1 MPEPPE
7 SQEGDDEVVQTTVGH
22 MRNALFYYRLTPI
35 LIDYAHEVEQIAYR
49 EAEKV
54 DVLNGQLQ
62 SKQQEVYRWQE
73 RTGWMAAAAI
83 LFLSTSVL
91 FALR

>member
-7 SQEGDDEVVQTTVGH
+7 PQEGDDEVVQTTVGH
-22 MRNALFYYRLTPI
+22 MRNALFYYRLTPV
-35 LIDYAHEVEQIAYR
+35 LINYAHEVEQIAYE

-54 DVLNGQLQ
+54 DVLNAKLYEKEQQLHT
-62 SKQQEVYRWQE
+62 WQE
-73 RTGWMAAAAI
+73 RTAYATAATI
-83 LFLSTSVL
+83 LFLSTSIL